1 MILMGVIVAY
11 LLGSIPTAVWYGK
24 IFHGVDIRQHGSG
37 NAGATNSLRTFG
49 RKAGIIVL
57 IIDFLKGFLAVF
69 AASFFP
75 DTNQY
80 LPQMMGLAAV
90 IGHLYPVFAQF
101 RGGKGVA
108 TALGVIA
115 ASFPMT
121 VIICMVVFFI
131 LVFATRYV
139 SLGSMIG
146 ALAFPVQIALNV
158 WNVNPD
164 QDSYYIAFASALFF
178 ILVFTHRHNIQRL
191 MNGTENK
198 FGAKKS

>member
-57 IIDFLKGFLAVF
+57 IIDFLKGFLAVLSAPF
-69 AASFFP
+69 LFP
-75 DTNQY
+75 DTDKY
-80 LPQMMGLAAV
+80 LSLIMGLAAV
-90 IGHLYPVFAQF
+90 IGHLYPIFAQF
-101 RGGKGVA
+101 KGGKGVA

-121 VIICMVVFFI
+121 VIGCMIVFFV
-131 LVFATRYV
+131 LVFITKYV
-139 SLGSMIG
+139 SLGSMLG
-146 ALAFPVQIALNV
+146 ALAFPIQIAFNS
-158 WNVNPD
+158 WNVNPN
-164 QDSYYIAFASALFF
+164 QDPYYLAFACALFL

-191 MNGTENK
+191 LKGTENK
-198 FGAKKS
+198 FGTKK

>member
-1 MILMGVIVAY
+1 MILMGVVVAY

-49 RKAGIIVL
+49 RTAGIIVL
-57 IIDFLKGFLAVF
+57 IIDFLKGFLAVL
-69 AASFFP
+69 AAKLFP
-75 DTNQY
+75 GTNEY
-80 LPQMMGLAAV
+80 LPQIMGLAAV

-131 LVFATRYV
+131 LVFATKYV
-139 SLGSMIG
+139 SLGSMVG
-146 ALAFPVQIALNV
+146 ALAFPVQVALNV

-164 QDSYYIAFASALFF
+164 QDPYYIAFASALFL
-178 ILVFTHRHNIQRL
+178 ILVFTHRHNIERL
-191 MNGTENK
+191 TKGTENK
-198 FGAKKS
+198 FGAKK

>member
-1 MILMGVIVAY
+1 MILMGVLVAY

-24 IFHGVDIRQHGSG
+24 IFHGVDVRQHGSG

-57 IIDFLKGFLAVF
+57 IIDFLKGFLAVLSAQF
-69 AASFFP
+69 LFP
-75 DTNQY
+75 DTEKY
-80 LPQMMGLAAV
+80 LPLIMGLAAV

-115 ASFPMT
+115 ATFPMT

-158 WNVNPD
+158 WNVNPNHD
-164 QDSYYIAFASALFF
+164 PYYIAFASALFL

-191 MNGTENK
+191 MKGTENK
-198 FGAKKS
+198 FGAKK